1 MFESLLLHIV
11 PISIGIIVALI
22 AIGTFLSAS
31 FVSASPGEIKV
42 ISGPKGQR
50 VIHGK
55 TGWKIP
61 LLERVD
67 KMTAEMVSIDARTSD
82 FVPTN
87 DFINVKVD
95 AAVKVRIGTEKPE
108 LFKAATRN
116 FLYKSTEVMADEVR
130 DTLEGHLRAI
140 IGQME
145 LKEIIQDRA
154 TFSEKVQENAT
165 KDLEEMGLEIVAFNV
180 QSVTDENG
188 VIQNLGIDNTEKIRK
203 DAAKAKAIAVQE
215 IAEQQAKS
223 DKAANDARVMADL
236 EIAQKNNELEIR
248 KAELRVNAEIKKA
261 KADASYE
268 IEQENQRKEIE
279 KQRAEANIVKQE
291 KEAEVKEREV
301 RVKEQTLEAE
311 IKKQAEAEKYQRE
324 QLAQAARIEREQKA
338 EAEKYEAVQQ
348 AEALKAKAEAGKYA
362 AEQEAI
368 SIKVKGEAE
377 AEAIRLKLNAE
388 AEGLDKKAEAMLKMK
403 EAAVVEMLVKVLPDI
418 AKAVAE
424 PLKNVN
430 SITMYGE
437 GNSGK
442 MVGDIMTSLDKVT
455 NGLGIDVRDLI
466 KATLTGKAIGSSIQ
480 QPQLVLPEAGDS
492 VTSEVEELT
501 EVPVTEVVSK
511 KHNLKED
518 K

>member
-1 MFESLLLHIV
+1 MMIDNLMTFSNILIILGVILLIV
-11 PISIGIIVALI
+11 II
-22 AIGTFLSAS
+22 FFS
-31 FVSASPGEIKV
+31 FVSASPGVIKV
-42 ISGPKGQR
+42 ISGPRGQR
-50 VIHGK
+50 VIHGR

-61 LLERVD
+61 ILERVD
-67 KMTAEMVSIDARTSD
+67 NMTAEMISIDVKTSD
-82 FVPTN
+82 YVPTN
-87 DFINVKVD
+87 DFINVKVV

-116 FLYKSTEVMADEVR
+116 FLYKPTDVMADEVR

-165 KDLEEMGLEIVAFNV
+165 KNLEDMGLEIVAFNV
-180 QSVTDENG
+180 QSVVDEKG
-188 VIQNLGIDNTEKIRK
+188 VIENLGIDNTEKIRK
-203 DAAKAKAIAVQE
+203 EAAKAKAIAVQE

-223 DKAANDARVMADL
+223 DKAANDARVAADL
-236 EIAQKNNELEIR
+236 EIAQKNNELAIR
-248 KAELRVNAEIKKA
+248 KSELKVEAEIKRA
-261 KADASYE
+261 KADASYA
-268 IEQENQRKEIE
+268 IEQETQRKEIE
-279 KQRAEANIVKQE
+279 RQSAEANIVKQE
-291 KEAEVKEREV
+291 KEAEIKEREV
-301 RVKEQTLEAE
+301 RVKEQTLNAE

-324 QLAQAARIEREQKA
+324 QQAQAERIEREQKA
-338 EAEKYEAVQQ
+338 QAEKYEALQQ
-348 AEALKAKAEAGKYA
+348 AEALKAKAEADKFA
-362 AEQEAI
+362 AEQDAI
-368 SIKVKGEAE
+368 AIRVKGEAK
-377 AEAIRLKLNAE
+377 AEAIRLQLSAE

-424 PLKNVN
+424 PLNNVD

-466 KATLTGKAIGSSIQ
+466 KATLTGKAIGSSIDLNAASIESPKQ
-480 QPQLVLPEAGDS
+480 VITDQIEQS
-492 VTSEVEELT
+492 I
-501 EVPVTEVVSK
+501 
-511 KHNLKED
+511 
-518 K
+518 

>member
-1 MFESLLLHIV
+1 MFNSLLPHII

-203 DAAKAKAIAVQE
+203 DAAKAKAVAVQE
-215 IAEQQAKS
+215 IAEQQARS
-223 DKAANDARVMADL
+223 DKAANDARVAADL

-248 KAELRVNAEIKKA
+248 KAELRVNAEITKA
-261 KADASYE
+261 KADASYA

-348 AEALKAKAEAGKYA
+348 AEALKAKAEASKYA

-424 PLKNVN
+424 PLKNVD

-492 VTSEVEELT
+492 VTSTVEDVT
-501 EVPVTEVVSK
+501 EVPITEVVSK
-511 KHNLKED
+511 KPLKD
-518 K
+518 KK

>member
-1 MFESLLLHIV
+1 MFNSLLPHII

-203 DAAKAKAIAVQE
+203 DAAKAKAVAVQE
-215 IAEQQAKS
+215 IAEQQARS
-223 DKAANDARVMADL
+223 DKAANDARVAADL

-248 KAELRVNAEIKKA
+248 KAELRVNAEITKA
-261 KADASYE
+261 KADASYA

-311 IKKQAEAEKYQRE
+311 IKKQAEAEKYKRE
-324 QLAQAARIEREQKA
+324 QEAQASRIEREQKA
-338 EAEKYEAVQQ
+338 QAEKYEALQQ
-348 AEALKAKAEAGKYA
+348 ADALKAKAEASKYA

-492 VTSEVEELT
+492 VTSEVEEVT
-501 EVPVTEVVSK
+501 EVPITEVVSK
-511 KHNLKED
+511 KHLKD
-518 K
+518 KK

>member
-1 MFESLLLHIV
+1 MNLNLIE
-11 PISIGIIVALI
+11 IGIGALVIIVGFVIL
-22 AIGTFLSAS
+22 FLTS

-42 ISGPKGQR
+42 ISGPRGQR

-61 LLERVD
+61 ILERVD
-67 KMTAEMVSIDARTSD
+67 NMTAEMISIDVKTSD
-82 FVPTN
+82 YVPTN
-87 DFINVKVD
+87 DFINVKVV

-116 FLYKSTEVMADEVR
+116 FLYKTTDVMADEVR

-145 LKEIIQDRA
+145 LKKIIQDRV

-165 KDLEEMGLEIVAFNV
+165 KNLEEMGLEIVAFNV
-180 QSVTDENG
+180 QSVVDEKG
-188 VIQNLGIDNTEKIRK
+188 VIENLGIDNTEKIRK
-203 DAAKAKAIAVQE
+203 DAAKAKAVAYQE
-215 IAEQQAKS
+215 VAEQEAKS
-223 DKAANDARVMADL
+223 QKIANDARVEADL
-236 EIAQKNNELEIR
+236 EIAKKNNELEI
-248 KAELRVNAEIKKA
+248 KIAELKVNAEITRA
-261 KADASYE
+261 KADASYA
-268 IEQENQRKEIE
+268 IEEENQRKEIE
-279 KQRAEANIVKQE
+279 RQRAEANIIKQE

-301 RVKEQTLEAE
+301 RVKEQTLNAE

-324 QLAQAARIEREQKA
+324 QQAQAERIEREQKA
-338 EAEKYEAVQQ
+338 QAEKYEALQE
-348 AEALKAKAEAGKYA
+348 AEAIKAKAEAGRFA
-362 AEQEAI
+362 AEQEAEA
-368 SIKVKGEAE
+368 IKVKGVAE
-377 AEAIRLKLNAE
+377 AETVRLKLNAE
-388 AEGLDKKAEAMLKMK
+388 AEGLEKKAEAMLKMK
-403 EAAVVEMLVKVLPDI
+403 DAAVVEMLVKVLPDV

-424 PLKNVN
+424 PLKNVD

-466 KATLTGKAIGSSIQ
+466 KATLTGKAIGGSIQ
-480 QPQLVLPEAGDS
+480 P
-492 VTSEVEELT
+492 TIEVESSVKQPVNT
-501 EVPVTEVVSK
+501 EKKSK
-511 KHNLKED
+511 KNNKENIE

>member
-203 DAAKAKAIAVQE
+203 DAAKAKAVAVQE
-215 IAEQQAKS
+215 IAEQQARS
-223 DKAANDARVMADL
+223 DKAANDARVAADL
-236 EIAQKNNELEIR
+236 EIAQKKNELEIR
-248 KAELRVNAEIKKA
+248 QSELKVEAEIKKA
-261 KADASYE
+261 RADASYE

-348 AEALKAKAEAGKYA
+348 AEALKAKAEASKYA

-424 PLKNVN
+424 PLKNVD

-492 VTSEVEELT
+492 VTSTVEDVT
-501 EVPVTEVVSK
+501 EVPITEVVSK
-511 KHNLKED
+511 KPLKD
-518 K
+518 KK

>member
-1 MFESLLLHIV
+1 MNLNLIE
-11 PISIGIIVALI
+11 IGIAVLVVII
-22 AIGTFLSAS
+22 GFAILFSTS

-42 ISGPKGQR
+42 ISEPRGQR

-61 LLERVD
+61 VLERVD
-67 KMTAEMVSIDARTSD
+67 QMTAEMISIDAKTSD
-82 FVPTN
+82 YVPTN

-95 AAVKVRIGTEKPE
+95 AAVKVRIGTDKPE

-116 FLYKSTEVMADEVR
+116 FLYKSTDVMADEVR

-180 QSVTDENG
+180 QSVVDEKG
-188 VIQNLGIDNTEKIRK
+188 VIENLGIDNTEKIRK
-203 DAAKAKAIAVQE
+203 DAAKARAVAYQE
-215 IAEQQAKS
+215 VAEQEAKS
-223 DKAANDARVMADL
+223 QKIANDARVAADL

-248 KAELRVNAEIKKA
+248 KSELKVAAEIKRA
-261 KADASYE
+261 KADSSYS
-268 IEQENQRKEIE
+268 IEQETQRKEIE
-279 KQRAEANIVKQE
+279 RQRAEANIVKQE
-291 KEAEVKEREV
+291 KEAEIKEREV
-301 RVKEQTLEAE
+301 RVKEQTLNAE

-324 QLAQAARIEREQKA
+324 QQAQAARIEREQKA
-338 EAEKYEAVQQ
+338 EAEKYEALQQ
-348 AEALKAKAEAGKYA
+348 AEALKAKAEAGRFA
-362 AEQEAI
+362 AEQEAEA
-368 SIKVKGEAE
+368 IKVKGIAE
-377 AEAIRLKLNAE
+377 AEAVRLKLNAE

-403 EAAVVEMLVKVLPDI
+403 DAAVIEMLVKVLPDV

-424 PLKNVN
+424 PLKNVD

-466 KATLTGKAIGSSIQ
+466 KATLTGKAIGGSIQ
-480 QPQLVLPEAGDS
+480 P
-492 VTSEVEELT
+492 TIEVESSVKQPVNT
-501 EVPVTEVVSK
+501 EKKSK
-511 KHNLKED
+511 NNKKNTGK
-518 K
+518 